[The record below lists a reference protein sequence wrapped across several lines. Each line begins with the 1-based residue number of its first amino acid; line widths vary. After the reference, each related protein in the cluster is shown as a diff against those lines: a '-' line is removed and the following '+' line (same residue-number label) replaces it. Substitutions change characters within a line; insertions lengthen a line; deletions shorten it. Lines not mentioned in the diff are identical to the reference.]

1 MTSWNFE
8 FHCSNS
14 DVIHPLRVVKSQ
26 LVDKNYP
33 SLINKNACS
42 PKITLRH
49 ESISKLRSV
58 LLFWDKRS
66 IQMASYLTQNDIAK
80 FIFFLKVRHKFLIMI
95 MVPRKIQVC
104 HLDTSYRTKH
114 SFLRAKISNPL
125 HPVIW
130 DSHFWGKAF
139 QSQTI
144 LDFCK
149 NHGDLAYT

>member
-1 MTSWNFE
+1 MIGRKKCQECNGYNVTKLQQRNR
-8 FHCSNS
+8 HNANG
-14 DVIHPLRVVKSQ
+14 KSKH
-26 LVDKNYP
+26 LV
-33 SLINKNACS
+33 
-42 PKITLRH
+42 
-49 ESISKLRSV
+49 EELRSI

-130 DSHFWGKAF
+130 DSHF
-139 QSQTI
+139 
-144 LDFCK
+144 
-149 NHGDLAYT
+149 

>member
-1 MTSWNFE
+1 MIDRSGF
-8 FHCSNS
+8 F
-14 DVIHPLRVVKSQ
+14 LK
-26 LVDKNYP
+26 
-33 SLINKNACS
+33 
-42 PKITLRH
+42 RH
-49 ESISKLRSV
+49 DSTGSSALYVRSI

-130 DSHFWGKAF
+130 DSHF
-139 QSQTI
+139 
-144 LDFCK
+144 
-149 NHGDLAYT
+149 